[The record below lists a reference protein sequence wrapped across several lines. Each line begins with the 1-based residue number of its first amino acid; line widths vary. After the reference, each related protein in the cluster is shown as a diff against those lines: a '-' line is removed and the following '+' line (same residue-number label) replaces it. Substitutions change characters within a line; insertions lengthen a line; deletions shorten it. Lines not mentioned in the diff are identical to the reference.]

1 MMIKIKKKNQKNNQ
15 LIFFKSSIGFLNIF
29 NIHEKIRIPKKI
41 NIILNKNSLEFN
53 GPLGSINLNIMN
65 SLYFFIKNDTILLSF
80 NNLHLKK
87 KKKSFL
93 NLYKSLI
100 KLKIKGILQ
109 GFKLNLFLKG
119 LGFKAFIEN
128 NNLIL
133 KLGYSHSIIIKIPN
147 NIKIINQTNKLIFN
161 SNDWIFLTKY
171 VHFIKNFKKP
181 EPYKGKGLLL
191 KNEIIILKEAKKSKK

>member
-1 MMIKIKKKNQKNNQ
+1 MIKILKKKKKKQS
-15 LIFFKSSIGFLNIF
+15 IFLKSSLGNLNIF
-29 NIHEKIRIPKKI
+29 NIHEKISIPN
-41 NIILNKNSLEFN
+41 NIQVILKENNLHLV
-53 GPLGSINLNIMN
+53 GPLGNTNLNIMN
-65 SLYFFIKNDTILLSF
+65 SINIFIKNNIILLNF
-80 NNLHLKK
+80 NNLYLKR

-128 NNLIL
+128 NILTL
-133 KLGYSHSIIIKIPN
+133 KLGYSHSINIIIPEN
-147 NIKIINQTNKLIFN
+147 VKIINQTNKLIFI
-161 SNDWIFLTKY
+161 SNDWLFLTKY
-171 VHFIKNFKKP
+171 VHQIKNFKKP

-191 KNEIIILKEAKKSKK
+191 KNETIILKEGKKSKK